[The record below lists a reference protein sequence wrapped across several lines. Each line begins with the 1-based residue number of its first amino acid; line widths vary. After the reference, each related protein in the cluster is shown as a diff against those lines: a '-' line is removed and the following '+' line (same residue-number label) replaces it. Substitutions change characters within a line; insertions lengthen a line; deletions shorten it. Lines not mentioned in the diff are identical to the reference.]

1 MGRVFFNTRKNV
13 KEISAAY
20 TVLPSDSGSIFMI
33 NQASA
38 YKISMPD
45 ASDAQEGFTARFIVG
60 TVGSYA
66 VTVECTDDDA
76 DNMYHRGLDLEDAAQ
91 TAGTGGD
98 VITFISGAIKG
109 DECTWTCDGTSWY
122 VISFASTKARITTG

>member
-13 KEISAAY
+13 VDIAAAY
-20 TVLPSDSGSIFMI
+20 TVLPSDSGTVFMI

-38 YKISMPD
+38 YKISMPN
-45 ASDAQEGFTARFIVG
+45 ASAALDGFEARFIVG

-122 VISFASTKARITTG
+122 VISVANQKAHITTG